1 MKTYLNRLQKNDAI
15 FDEVRY
21 PTGFPELDKALSGG
35 LVAGLHCI
43 GAISSLGKTTFVLQ
57 MAENMASTGIPVI
70 IFSLEMRPEQLVA
83 KTVSKN
89 MYLAAL
95 ERVDSQNI
103 DIYHHAKGYSDLM
116 CERNRKAFTAKE
128 RILYENS
135 IKETKSATSKIL
147 IVSETADGKPFC
159 IDEIMD
165 FINTYIFD
173 KHANLKYK
181 FGNRHFWAEG
191 YYVSTVGL
199 NEETIKKY
207 NREQAT
213 SDIALDKLSV
223 KEYEDPFRGSK

>member
-1 MKTYLNRLQKNDAI
+1 MDQKNIENFQKQIEQNTMKTYLNRLQNNDAI

-135 IKETKSATSKIL
+135 CETMLGLQLKGVGTKDFDVFMARAKNPREVELVLIKGRGI
-147 IVSETADGKPFC
+147 G
-159 IDEIMD
+159 
-165 FINTYIFD
+165 
-173 KHANLKYK
+173 
-181 FGNRHFWAEG
+181 G
-191 YYVSTVGL
+191 
-199 NEETIKKY
+199 
-207 NREQAT
+207 EQ
-213 SDIALDKLSV
+213 S
-223 KEYEDPFRGSK
+223 